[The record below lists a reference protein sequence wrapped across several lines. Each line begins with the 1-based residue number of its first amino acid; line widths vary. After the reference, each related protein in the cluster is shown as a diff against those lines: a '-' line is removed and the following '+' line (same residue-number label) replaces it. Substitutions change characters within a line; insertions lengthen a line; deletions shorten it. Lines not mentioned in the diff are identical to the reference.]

1 MIRDMAMEQDI
12 GVMVLCMWVNGRM
25 ERNMDRANTPTQ
37 RNLVTFA
44 NTFTK
49 ENGKMMKVT
58 AMGKHNGVM
67 AMFMWVNGRME
78 RNMDRANTPSQ
89 RNLVIFANT
98 FTKENGK
105 MMRVTA
111 MEKHSGVMAMFM

>member
-1 MIRDMAMEQDI
+1 
-12 GVMVLCMWVNGRM
+12 
-25 ERNMDRANTPTQ
+25 
-37 RNLVTFA
+37 
-44 NTFTK
+44 
-49 ENGKMMKVT
+49 
-58 AMGKHNGVM
+58 
-67 AMFMWVNGRME
+67 MWVNGRME